1 MPTIIKLPVSMI
13 NKIAAGE
20 VIERPASVVKELVEN
35 SIDAGATR
43 IDVAVDKGGIER
55 IRIVDNGCGIEPDQ
69 LPLALASHA
78 TSKISDANDLFRILS
93 FGFRGEA
100 MASIAE
106 ISQMVV
112 RSRPHDRTE
121 GTEIRSDGGV
131 VSPVGPCGHPPG
143 TTIEIRNLFF
153 NTPVRR
159 KYLRSNQTEL
169 GHVTETF
176 VRLALPHPEIHF
188 TLRHNDRVIHDLPPT
203 ADGVDRI
210 AKLFGKEIA
219 NGLIAVASRRDGFAV
234 TGHVAHPNY
243 SRSNNRLQYFFLN
256 HRHIRDRALQ
266 HALTEAYR
274 GLLTVGRFPIAF
286 LHVEIPPDQVDVNV
300 HPTKMEVRFLDAS
313 KVYGYFLNGIRERF
327 LSADLKSRPTLE
339 PTDSQNAGHVGIASG
354 QPAGQITQRFG
365 DPQENDSDDESPFG
379 GGHGVTALPHAKPI
393 TQSDID
399 PNDPRSAMADQTAD
413 ELRKQVISWANTIPK
428 QMETDI
434 SDSPDD
440 TNDQTSDKANDKTS
454 GGKFRLSRF
463 ADVTGKSGQT
473 LDNASSDNTPRDGEQ
488 SRYRPSARLELQ
500 LHDLNSEMRGR
511 LQESGFRLQ
520 EKSVELNEGM
530 SGRSTDNNS
539 TLHTPHSTL
548 NPEARSPKSEII
560 QIQNRYLVTETDDG
574 MAIIDQHA
582 LHERV
587 LYEKLKQRMATG
599 MVESQRLLV
608 PKPVDLPPNEAVC
621 VLENRE
627 LLAQLGLLVDHFGG
641 NTILI
646 NGYPAVFPDSDPVE
660 VLQSLLE
667 PLLLGGKKPDRND
680 LLDEMM
686 HQMACKAAVKA
697 GDRLRP
703 EAMAELLHLA
713 REEMQSHHCPHGRP
727 STLVFTCTE
736 LDRMFKRT

>member
-1 MPTIIKLPVSMI
+1 MPTIRRLPVSMI

-43 IDVAVDKGGIER
+43 IDVVVDKGGIER

-78 TSKISDANDLFRILS
+78 TSKIEDANDLFRILT

-121 GTEIRSDGGV
+121 GAEIRSDGGAI
-131 VSPVGPCGHPPG
+131 SLVGPCGHPPG

-210 AKLFGKEIA
+210 AKLFGREIA

-234 TGHVAHPNY
+234 SGHVAHPNH
-243 SRSNNRLQYFFLN
+243 SRSNNRLQYIFLN

-274 GLLTVGRFPIAF
+274 GLLTIGRFPIAF

-300 HPTKMEVRFLDAS
+300 HPTKMEVRFLDAN
-313 KVYGYFLNGIRERF
+313 KVYGHFLGAIRERF

-339 PTDSQNAGHVGIASG
+339 STDSQNAGHVGIAPG
-354 QPAGQITQRFG
+354 QPAGQITQRG
-365 DPQENDSDDESPFG
+365 GKPEDGEDELPFG
-379 GGHGVTALPHAKPI
+379 GGHAVTVQPNDIKPA
-393 TQSDID
+393 TQGGID
-399 PNDPRSAMADQTAD
+399 PNDPRLAMADQTAE
-413 ELRKQVISWANTIPK
+413 ELRQQVVSWANTIPK
-428 QMETDI
+428 QATVTSDATDHA
-434 SDSPDD
+434 
-440 TNDQTSDKANDKTS
+440 NDQASDKTN

-463 ADVTGKSGQT
+463 AGMTGKSG
-473 LDNASSDNTPRDGEQ
+473 DAVSSEQ
-488 SRYRPSARLELQ
+488 SDHVRDCGQPRYRPSARLELQ
-500 LHDLNSEMRGR
+500 LHELNSE
-511 LQESGFRLQ
+511 LQTLAGQVDCPSKRCGQSSGSVSPTMTPEQIRCS
-520 EKSVELNEGM
+520 EKVDHLA
-530 SGRSTDNNS
+530 
-539 TLHTPHSTL
+539 PV
-548 NPEARSPKSEII
+548 I
-560 QIQNRYLVTETDDG
+560 QIQNRYLVTETEDG
-574 MAIIDQHA
+574 LAIIDQHA

-587 LYEKLKQRMATG
+587 LYEKLKHRMASGT
-599 MVESQRLLV
+599 VESQRLLV
-608 PKPVDLPPNEAVC
+608 PKPVDMPPNEAAC
-621 VLENRE
+621 VLENRK
-627 LLAQLGLLVDHFGG
+627 LLAQLGFLVDHFGG

-660 VLQSLLE
+660 LLQSLLE
-667 PLLLGGKKPDRND
+667 PLLLGGKKPDSND
-680 LLDEMM
+680 LLDAMM

-703 EAMAELLHLA
+703 EAMAELLNLA
-713 REEMQSHHCPHGRP
+713 REEIQSHHCPHGRP

-736 LDRMFKRT
+736 LDRMFKRI

>member
-1 MPTIIKLPVSMI
+1 MPTIRQLPVSMI

-55 IRIVDNGCGIEPDQ
+55 IRIVDNGCGIEADQ

-78 TSKISDANDLFRILS
+78 TSKIVDANDLFKILT

-106 ISQMVV
+106 ISQLVV
-112 RSRPHDRTE
+112 RSRTHDRTE
-121 GTEIRSDGGV
+121 GAEIRCDGGV
-131 VSPVGPCGHPPG
+131 ASPVGPCGHPPG

-176 VRLALPHPEIHF
+176 IRLALPHPEIHF
-188 TLRHNDRVIHDLPPT
+188 TLRHNDRVIYELPPT

-210 AKLFGKEIA
+210 AKLFGREIA

-234 TGHVAHPNY
+234 TGHVAHPNH
-243 SRSNNRLQYFFLN
+243 SRGNNRLQYFFLN

-313 KVYGYFLNGIRERF
+313 KIYGYFLNGIRERF
-327 LSADLKSRPTLE
+327 LSADLKSRPSLE
-339 PTDSQNAGHVGIASG
+339 PTDFPDAGHVGVASG
-354 QPAGQITQRFG
+354 QPAGQVTQRLG
-365 DPQENDSDDESPFG
+365 EPQDNESDDESPFG
-379 GGHGVTALPHAKPI
+379 GGHGQREHCDPQRAALPDHAKPI
-393 TQSDID
+393 AQSDID
-399 PNDPRSAMADQTAD
+399 PNDPRSAMADQTAED
-413 ELRKQVISWANTIPK
+413 LRKQVISWANTIPN
-428 QMETDI
+428 QTGANTSDTAET
-434 SDSPDD
+434 PDD
-440 TNDQTSDKANDKTS
+440 QANDKTS
-454 GGKFRLSRF
+454 EGKFRLSRY
-463 ADVTGKSGQT
+463 AGMTGKSGGE
-473 LDNASSDNTPRDGEQ
+473 ASGDSRDASTE
-488 SRYRPSARLELQ
+488 RYRPSSRLELQ
-500 LHDLNSEMRGR
+500 LHELNSELSSLAGH
-511 LQESGFRLQ
+511 QSTNSES
-520 EKSVELNEGM
+520 
-530 SGRSTDNNS
+530 RSPKPEVS
-539 TLHTPHSTL
+539 S
-548 NPEARSPKSEII
+548 PEARNPKPEAFSSEAVI
-560 QIQNRYLVTETDDG
+560 QIQNRYLVTETEDG
-574 MAIIDQHA
+574 LAIIDQHA

-587 LYEKLKQRMATG
+587 LYEKLKQSMAKGT
-599 MVESQRLLV
+599 VESQRLLV
-608 PKPVDLPPNEAVC
+608 PKPVDLPPNEAAC
-621 VLENRE
+621 VLENRD

-703 EAMAELLHLA
+703 EAMAKLLQLA
-713 REEMQSHHCPHGRP
+713 HEEINAHHCPHGRP
-727 STLVFTCTE
+727 STLVFTRAE

>member
-1 MPTIIKLPVSMI
+1 MI

-43 IDVAVDKGGIER
+43 IDIAVDKGGIER
-55 IRIVDNGCGIEPDQ
+55 IRIVDNGCGIDPEQ

-78 TSKISDANDLFRILS
+78 TSKISDANDLFRIHT

-106 ISQMVV
+106 ISQMVL

-121 GTEIRSDGGV
+121 GAEIRSDGGV
-131 VSPVGPCGHPPG
+131 VSPIGPCGHPPG

-188 TLRHNDRVIHDLPPT
+188 TLRHNDRIIHDLPPT

-210 AKLFGKEIA
+210 SKLFGREIA

-234 TGHVAHPNY
+234 TGHVAHPNH

-300 HPTKMEVRFLDAS
+300 HPTKLEVRFLDAS

-327 LSADLKSRPTLE
+327 FSADLKSRPTLE
-339 PTDSQNAGHVGIASG
+339 PTDSQNAAHVGVTTG
-354 QPAGQITQRFG
+354 QPGGQVTQRFG
-365 DPQENDSDDESPFG
+365 GSQENDADDESPFG
-379 GGHGVTALPHAKPI
+379 GGHGVTALPLNAKPI
-393 TQSDID
+393 AQSDID
-399 PNDPRSAMADQTAD
+399 PNDPRLAMADQTAED
-413 ELRKQVISWANTIPK
+413 LRRQVISWANTIPK
-428 QMETDI
+428 QVETDA
-434 SDSPDD
+434 SDMSNDTDD
-440 TNDQTSDKANDKTS
+440 PTSDKANGEVP
-454 GGKFRLSRF
+454 GGNFRLSRF
-463 ADVTGKSGQT
+463 ADMTGKSGQSG
-473 LDNASSDNTPRDGEQ
+473 NAQSGNAQSDGTSRDSGK
-488 SRYRPSARLELQ
+488 SRYRPGERLEMQ
-500 LHDLNSEMRGR
+500 LHDLNSELRGK
-511 LQESGFRLQ
+511 LQTSDSRFQ
-520 EKSVELNEGM
+520 ERVS
-530 SGRSTDNNS
+530 STNS
-539 TLHTPHSTL
+539 ET
-548 NPEARSPKSEII
+548 RSPKPEALPPQVI
-560 QIQNRYLVTETDDG
+560 QIRNRYLVTETDDG
-574 MAIIDQHA
+574 LAIIDQHA

-599 MVESQRLLV
+599 TVESQRLLV
-608 PKPVDLPPNEAVC
+608 PKPVDLPPNEAAC
-621 VLENRE
+621 VLDHKG

-667 PLLLGGKKPDRND
+667 TLLLGGKKPDRND

-713 REEMQSHHCPHGRP
+713 REEIQSHHCPHGRP
-727 STLVFTCTE
+727 STLVFTCAE

>member
-1 MPTIIKLPVSMI
+1 MPVIRQLPVSMI

-78 TSKISDANDLFRILS
+78 TSKISDANDLFRILT

-121 GTEIRSDGGV
+121 GAEIRSDGGV

-210 AKLFGKEIA
+210 AKLFGREIA
-219 NGLIAVASRRDGFAV
+219 NGLIAVSSRRDGFAV
-234 TGHVAHPNY
+234 TGHVAHPNH

-327 LSADLKSRPTLE
+327 LSADLINRLQASDFRLQE
-339 PTDSQNAGHVGIASG
+339 REDLDSGHQASG
-354 QPAGQITQRFG
+354 FG
-365 DPQENDSDDESPFG
+365 LQASETSEIRSP
-379 GGHGVTALPHAKPI
+379 KPEAR
-393 TQSDID
+393 SLEH
-399 PNDPRSAMADQTAD
+399 DPRLAMADQTAED
-413 ELRKQVISWANTIPK
+413 LRQQVISWANTIPK
-428 QMETDI
+428 QTEADA
-434 SDSPDD
+434 SD
-440 TNDQTSDKANDKTS
+440 TSNEMQNEECRMKNNEEKNSA
-454 GGKFRLSRF
+454 FRLSRF
-463 ADVTGKSGQT
+463 ADMTGKSGGAASRGKSDDAR
-473 LDNASSDNTPRDGEQ
+473 DNEQ
-488 SRYRPSARLELQ
+488 LRYRPSARLELQ
-500 LHDLNSEMRGR
+500 LHDLNR
-511 LQESGFRLQ
+511 LQTSGFGLQ
-520 EKSVELNEGM
+520 ERKASE
-530 SGRSTDNNS
+530 T
-539 TLHTPHSTL
+539 
-548 NPEARSPKSEII
+548 PEARSLKPEALPPKVI

-608 PKPVDLPPNEAVC
+608 PKPVDLPPNEAAC

-667 PLLLGGKKPDRND
+667 PLLLGGKKPERND

-703 EAMAELLHLA
+703 EAMAELLNLA
-713 REEMQSHHCPHGRP
+713 REEIQSHHCPHGRP
-727 STLVFTCTE
+727 STLVFTCAE